1 MNNNTGTKAD
11 RQKEKQEKIRL
22 RIEQENL
29 RRKKL
34 YRQIAAVAVIAAAVL
49 SVFIYKA
56 LSAGNEI
63 TAAGNTGDIPLSVAS
78 IDLEALKT
86 YKIPII
92 FDFGA
97 DSCIPCKEMAPV
109 LQKLNAEMQGK
120 AVIQFVDVWKN
131 PNGAAGY
138 PVTVIPTQFFYNA
151 DGTPYVPGEEL
162 QKSLGFELHADPA
175 SGQHI
180 FTSHKG
186 GLTEEQMRQIL
197 AEMGVR

>member
-1 MNNNTGTKAD
+1 M
-11 RQKEKQEKIRL
+11 KQNEQNEKIRL
-22 RIEQENL
+22 RIQQEEL
-29 RRKKL
+29 KRKKRRK
-34 YRQIAAVAVIAAAVL
+34 QTGAVALIAVL
-49 SVFIYKA
+49 VLGVFIYKA
-56 LSAGNEI
+56 L
-63 TAAGNTGDIPLSVAS
+63 TAGNTGGNGGKPGDIPLSVTA
-78 IDLEALKT
+78 IDLPALKE

-120 AVIQFVDVWKN
+120 AVIQFADVWKN
-131 PNGAAGY
+131 PNAASGY

-151 DGTPYVPGEEL
+151 DGTPYVPGD
-162 QKSLGFELHADPA
+162 QVRKIPGFELHTDPA
-175 SGQHI
+175 TGEHL